1 MASLDLSK
9 DDSLYTADFEA
20 VPPSPTD
27 AKSSPSDPHA
37 EQNAEDFADIDS
49 GHEVDIASSTE
60 SIESSHYLFEKR
72 NGRTYHSYKSEHNYV
87 LPNDALEQDR
97 LDMQFWGI
105 HEILEKYIF
114 APIGDTP
121 QAILDVGTGTGLWAM
136 DVGDLYPSAQ
146 IIGTDLSPIQPA
158 WVPPNVQFELH
169 DCTQYPWDFRRKF
182 DLIHT
187 QLINAFAVKNWR
199 QFYTEAYDNLTPG
212 GWIESHEFDL
222 MVQSD
227 DDSIPKPSAVIKWL
241 EDWDSGAGGGF
252 RISGERLAEDMESAG
267 FINVV
272 LKEFQLPIGR
282 WRKDKANAGL
292 LNLACMTEHIE
303 GLSNRIFMERL
314 GMTRE
319 QMDAA
324 TTPVVREFRNKNI
337 HAYWPM

>member
-227 DDSIPKPSAVIKWL
+227 DDSIPKPQYGHKMVGGLGLWCRGRLQDKW
-241 EDWDSGAGGGF
+241 
-252 RISGERLAEDMESAG
+252 GETGRGHGKCWIHQRRFERVSTSNWTME
-267 FINVV
+267 
-272 LKEFQLPIGR
+272 
-282 WRKDKANAGL
+282 
-292 LNLACMTEHIE
+292 
-303 GLSNRIFMERL
+303 ER
-314 GMTRE
+314 
-319 QMDAA
+319 QSQCW
-324 TTPVVREFRNKNI
+324 PVEPSM
-337 HAYWPM
+337 YD